1 MSPNLTITT
10 KWDLSSVALEHL
22 ADTEEV
28 NGSSPLDP
36 TKKQTNKLIYRR
48 KNTTMKRK
56 TGEEYKEYVKG
67 RRFGRKNQKV
77 NKIKQ
82 DFINGAYVDPKYNSY
97 KEEK

>member
-1 MSPNLTITT
+1 
-10 KWDLSSVALEHL
+10 
-22 ADTEEV
+22 
-28 NGSSPLDP
+28 
-36 TKKQTNKLIYRR
+36 
-48 KNTTMKRK
+48 MKRK